1 MVTQGWSHTGL
12 DYKEVNAN
20 TLSKNLAFMAT
31 HKWTVSYNKAKA
43 KGQLNYLFYICII
56 YLEFFCSTLA

>member
-1 MVTQGWSHTGL
+1 MVTQRWSHTGL

-31 HKWTVSYNKAKA
+31 HERMISYNKAKVT
-43 KGQLNYLFYICII
+43 GQLNYLFYI
-56 YLEFFCSTLA
+56 